1 MKEKFIV
8 KKGKNGLKKI
18 IKPLIFEKKDTFIQN
33 NENIFNNN
41 FTLEYCLEN
50 QNLNYEKY
58 KNLETKLIY
67 TDNFEN
73 NIEEKLKL
81 NKPVSLENL
90 LHFLQNDKYYDC
102 FINDKKSNKNLFL
115 NYKNIKNKNNNIN
128 NDIIFDSNFE
138 QGNLRFVIE
147 IINNDKNYKEYD
159 LILRKEINSFK
170 NYSGFLFSIF
180 CKKQMNIKFNIIN
193 LRKKNNLSF
202 LNKDI
207 NILTYDNISKFTRN
221 SVSNIYYYSNLF
233 QIKNEKN
240 EKETNSIK
248 EENDLKYYY
257 TLTFTYN
264 CTLINNKIYFCNTY
278 PYTYSMLQEFLK
290 SLNKNVKFS
299 LLQKT
304 ACGNFLDVVQISNFS
319 LDNKNKKTVIFT
331 SRIHSGETPGNFIIE
346 SIINNLI
353 NNTKYKFLLNKFIF
367 KIIPMINIDGVINGN
382 YRYNIFGKDLNR
394 YWNEPDKNLYP
405 ELIALK
411 NFFSVNKP
419 IYFFCDFHGHAGIS
433 SCGVYS
439 CDDINFFEKSK
450 YYCKYNNEYLINK
463 GKENTCRSIV
473 YNEYKVKNSFCFETS
488 LYSVYENN
496 LEQKNIKGI
505 KLLDFEEIG
514 KDFLDSFI
522 EFIKK

>member
-1 MKEKFIV
+1 MK
-8 KKGKNGLKKI
+8 
-18 IKPLIFEKKDTFIQN
+18 KKDSIQN
-33 NENIFNNN
+33 NENNFNDEI
-41 FTLEYCLEN
+41 TLEYCLAN

-58 KNLETKLIY
+58 KNSETKLIY

-90 LHFLQNDKYYDC
+90 LQFLQNDKYYDI

-115 NYKNIKNKNNNIN
+115 NYKNIKNKNNIN
-128 NDIIFDSNFE
+128 NNEIVFDSNFE

-170 NYSGFLFSIF
+170 NYSGFLFSIC
-180 CKKQMNIKFNIIN
+180 CKQPTNIKFNIIN

-202 LNKDI
+202 LNKNI
-207 NILTYDNISKFTRN
+207 NILTYNNITKFTRN
-221 SVSNIYYYSNLF
+221 SVSNIFYYPNLF
-233 QIKNEKN
+233 QIKKENNEN
-240 EKETNSIK
+240 EINSIN
-248 EENDLKYYY
+248 EEKDSKNFY
-257 TLTFTYN
+257 TLSFTYK

-278 PYTYSMLQEFLK
+278 PYTYSMLQEYLKTINK
-290 SLNKNVKFS
+290 SLFVKFS

-304 ACGNFLDVVQISNFS
+304 VCGNILDVVQVTNFS
-319 LDNKNKKTVIFT
+319 SDSKNKKNVIFT
-331 SRIHSGETPGNFIIE
+331 ARIHSGETPGSYIIE
-346 SIINNLI
+346 AIINNLI
-353 NNTKYKFLLNKFIF
+353 YNSKYKFLLNKFIF

-394 YWNEPDKNLYP
+394 YWNEPDKTFYP

-411 NFFSVNKP
+411 KFFSLNKP

-439 CDDINFFEKSK
+439 CENNNFFEKSK
-450 YYCKYNNEYLINK
+450 FYCKVNNEYFINK

-473 YNEYKVKNSFCFETS
+473 YNEYKVKNCFCFETS
-488 LYSVYENN
+488 LYSVYET
-496 LEQKNIKGI
+496 EENIKGI

-514 KDFLDSFI
+514 KDFLDSSV
-522 EFIKK
+522 EYIKK